1 LSIFDDYRRQGQIAQ
16 ELMMPGGRRKYAAR
30 ELQKRQE
37 RKRQRDESRARFQ
50 TAEDREKEM
59 TEEGISILRGR
70 EEALAKDEET
80 LEGDISAAASRAA
93 AGAYGRQTGR
103 ARGGGMLSALGQV
116 EMDVER
122 GARDLRREASRERS
136 QAAMDRLSF
145 ERSTMKTAEQM
156 RTEAGNIEQIARGLR
171 DDSKTLGV
179 LSRSDLT
186 KKVDGYIAR
195 MGLND
200 ADAAALRRATDELY
214 ETEPWLG

>member
-1 LSIFDDYRRQGQIAQ
+1 
-16 ELMMPGGRRKYAAR
+16 
-30 ELQKRQE
+30 
-37 RKRQRDESRARFQ
+37 
-50 TAEDREKEM
+50 
-59 TEEGISILRGR
+59 
-70 EEALAKDEET
+70 
-80 LEGDISAAASRAA
+80 
-93 AGAYGRQTGR
+93 
-103 ARGGGMLSALGQV
+103 
-116 EMDVER
+116 
-122 GARDLRREASRERS
+122 
-136 QAAMDRLSF
+136 MDRLSF